1 MDSLRLIPIETY
13 DAYMNMARDEA
24 VFRAKIQSLVPNTLR
39 FYRWKPSAVSV
50 GRFQKVEA
58 EVFRENCRKHSVNV
72 VRRITG
78 GGAVYHDSEG
88 EITYN
93 VVADRTVLRTED
105 VELVYRKICKGLVEA
120 LKRLGLRADFK
131 PWNPRQCPNIT
142 VNGRKI
148 SGSAQ
153 LKKGGVVLQHGT
165 FLLDVDLEKMFD
177 FLRSTQRRTSTETA
191 KATRKKVTSLKHELG
206 RKPNVDEV
214 YHALIGGFQQALDV
228 ELKEGDLTTS
238 ELDDAKKLSKEKI
251 STTRWIFQGEE

>member
-13 DAYMNMARDEA
+13 DAYMNMAIDEA

-50 GRFQKVEA
+50 GRFQKVDL
-58 EVFRENCRKHSVNV
+58 EVFMENCRKHSVNV

-88 EITYN
+88 EITYG
-93 VVADRTVLRTED
+93 VVADRTLLGTED

-177 FLRSTQRRTSTETA
+177 FLRFTQRRTSTEIAQTA
-191 KATRKKVTSLKHELG
+191 RKKVTSLKHELG
-206 RKPNVDEV
+206 RKPSVDEV
-214 YHALIGGFQQALDV
+214 YHALIEGFQQALDV
-228 ELKEGDLTTS
+228 ELKEGDLTAS
-238 ELDDAKKLSKEKI
+238 ELDDAKRLSKEKI
-251 STTRWIFQGEE
+251 STTRWTFQGEE